1 MTQELR
7 GFTQDDH
14 DRSADVRAG
23 KEMKRVFEYF
33 NSVPIDVLWETSFRH
48 GVITK
53 LFLARDPIPAAFH
66 EIVCRALLAIE
77 TPFDAVLE
85 D

>member
-33 NSVPIDVLWETSFRH
+33 NSVPIAVLW
-48 GVITK
+48 
-53 LFLARDPIPAAFH
+53 
-66 EIVCRALLAIE
+66 
-77 TPFDAVLE
+77 
-85 D
+85 